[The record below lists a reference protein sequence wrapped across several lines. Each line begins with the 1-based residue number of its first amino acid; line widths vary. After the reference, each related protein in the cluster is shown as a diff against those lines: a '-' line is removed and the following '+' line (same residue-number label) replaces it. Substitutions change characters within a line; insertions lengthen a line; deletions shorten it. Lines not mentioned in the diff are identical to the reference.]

1 MLWTADITYVPT
13 GEGRPYLAV
22 VPDLSSR
29 RIVSWAIAGHMR
41 TELVTEALAL
51 AVTSRR
57 PRPERDLPLLL
68 VLASAH
74 RSVNPA
80 QPSMPLAGHIK

>member
-1 MLWTADITYVPT
+1 
-13 GEGRPYLAV
+13 
-22 VPDLSSR
+22 
-29 RIVSWAIAGHMR
+29 MR

-74 RSVNPA
+74 RGATINVNPA